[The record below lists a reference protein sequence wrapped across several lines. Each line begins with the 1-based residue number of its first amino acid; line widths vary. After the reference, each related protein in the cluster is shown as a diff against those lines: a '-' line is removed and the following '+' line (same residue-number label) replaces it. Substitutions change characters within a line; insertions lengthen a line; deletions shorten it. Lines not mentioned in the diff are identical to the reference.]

1 MLLLMHMYMGISSN
15 NIIDSFGEVPEGTS
29 ISIAQFM
36 LKEAG
41 VGA

>member
-15 NIIDSFGEVPEGTS
+15 IIDSIGEVPEGTS